1 MVANIHAAGC
11 YLMQE
16 RFPDMG
22 PETLDER
29 HLGFLVS
36 AKPIS
41 QPGHKLQPCRTAA
54 NNHDLVK

>member
-1 MVANIHAAGC
+1 
-11 YLMQE
+11 
-16 RFPDMG
+16 MG
-22 PETLDER
+22 PGTLDER
-29 HLGFLVS
+29 HLGSLVS